1 MTGGIIW
8 ETERLSLRE
17 ITADDLDDLLEI
29 CGDPETMRFF
39 PHTLDSQAMREWKE
53 SISRTTIKI
62 SY

>member
-1 MTGGIIW
+1 MGGIIM

-39 PHTLDSQAMREWKE
+39 PRTLDNGSCVRA
-53 SISRTTIKI
+53 TGPPLGHLDDPA
-62 SY
+62 